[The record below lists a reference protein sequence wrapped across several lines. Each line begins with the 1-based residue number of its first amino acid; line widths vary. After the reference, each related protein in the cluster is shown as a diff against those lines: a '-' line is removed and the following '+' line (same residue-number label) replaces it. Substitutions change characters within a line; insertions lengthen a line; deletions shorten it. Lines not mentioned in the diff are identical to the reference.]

1 METRTSAQSTVA
13 GSEAAPRQ
21 AGAAASA
28 MERFID
34 TDLGHDIDFLLA
46 RARAARSA
54 ATNALLEPLDL
65 RVRSYSVLSL
75 ACSDTNP
82 SQKELAQF
90 LDLDP
95 SQIVALIDRLEERG
109 LVRREPDPRD
119 RRSNVIRATTA
130 GKALYAEAGPLVAQS
145 QELAMSSLTAR
156 DRERLFGYLKLVA
169 FHG

>member
-1 METRTSAQSTVA
+1 METRTSAQLT
-13 GSEAAPRQ
+13 GSAAEATSRQ
-21 AGAAASA
+21 AGAAVSA
-28 MERFID
+28 TDRFID
-34 TDLGHDIDFLLA
+34 TDLGQDVDFLLA
-46 RARAARSA
+46 RARAVRSA

-119 RRSNVIRATTA
+119 RRSNVIRATAA
-130 GKALYAEAGPLVAQS
+130 GQALYAEAGPLVAKS

-156 DRERLFGYLKLVA
+156 DRERLFGYLTMVA
-169 FHG
+169 FNR